1 MSTAPDEACDGP
13 RKPLKVQLDYIT
25 LTLDVVNERLK
36 TQAAELYQRECGVS
50 LREVRLLRFIASEPG
65 LTLTR
70 LIARAS
76 LEKTLASK
84 AITALVRRGL
94 VLRAVGTEDAR
105 RISLEL
111 TDAGVAT
118 VMSAEPIGRFAVRM
132 FDAAISDEEQAVF
145 HRCLQKL
152 AQAGDEILARSPP
165 GRAAT
170 RRAA

>member
-1 MSTAPDEACDGP
+1 MKASTGR
-13 RKPLKVQLDYIT
+13 RKPLKVQLDYVT
-25 LTLDVVNERLK
+25 LTLDVINERLK
-36 TQAAELYQRECGVS
+36 TQATELYQRECGVN

-70 LIARAS
+70 LIERAS

-94 VLRAVGTEDAR
+94 VQRSVGLEDAR

-132 FDAAISDEEQAVF
+132 FTAAMSDEERAIF
-145 HRCLQKL
+145 DRCLQKL
-152 AQAGDEILARSPP
+152 AQAGNEIVARRPP
-165 GRAAT
+165 GHSAM